1 VGIIEQII
9 GILIIGTCFAVGLL
23 YVAPKTIKDVIQ
35 IIKDV
40 LIDGNDDE
48 FVDDFNVAERNEIE

>member
-1 VGIIEQII
+1 MCVIEQII
-9 GILIIGTCFAVGLL
+9 GILIIAICFAITLL
-23 YVAPKTIKDVIQ
+23 YLLPKTIKDVKQ

-48 FVDDFNVAERNEIE
+48 FADEFNVAQSNKIE